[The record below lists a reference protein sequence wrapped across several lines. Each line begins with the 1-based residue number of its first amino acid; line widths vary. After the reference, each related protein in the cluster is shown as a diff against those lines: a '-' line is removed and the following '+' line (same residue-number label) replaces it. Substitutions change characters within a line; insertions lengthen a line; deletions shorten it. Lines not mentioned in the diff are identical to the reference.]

1 MENIT
6 EAEVS
11 EAVASNPLLLID
23 VWATWCQPCK
33 TMLPILQHLEDSI
46 EPLTIVKVDAD
57 ANPDFIA
64 ANEITSIPTLIL
76 YKNGEQVWKKN
87 GAKPFNDLM
96 EDIKPYV

>member
-6 EAEVS
+6 EAEVP
-11 EAVASNPLLLID
+11 EAVASHPLLLID

-33 TMLPILQHLEDSI
+33 TMLPILQHLEDSV
-46 EPLTIVKVDAD
+46 ESLTILKIDAD
-57 ANPDFIA
+57 ANPGFIE
-64 ANEITSIPTLIL
+64 ANQISAIPTLIL